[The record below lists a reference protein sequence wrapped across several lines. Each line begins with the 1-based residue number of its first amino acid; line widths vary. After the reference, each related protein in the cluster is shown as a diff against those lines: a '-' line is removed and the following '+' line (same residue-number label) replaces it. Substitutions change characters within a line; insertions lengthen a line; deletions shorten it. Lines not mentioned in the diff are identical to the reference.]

1 MPLQEGRDARHSAN
15 EEPNMRNFVTTLV
28 GAAVLLSALPAVA
41 SPIQGRSLPQVE
53 KAYPNESYA
62 QYYYRRGYA
71 PRPYYRDGYY
81 YRRDNGA
88 AVAAGVAGLAAGA
101 LIGGAIASQA
111 QAQPAAPPP
120 PGVVN
125 PQVAAYCARK
135 YRSYDPGT
143 GTFMAN
149 NGMRYVCT
157 YP

>member
-1 MPLQEGRDARHSAN
+1 
-15 EEPNMRNFVTTLV
+15 MRNYVTALV
-28 GAAVLLSALPAVA
+28 GAAMLVTALPVQAA
-41 SPIQGRSLPQVE
+41 SPQSRPVPQVD

-62 QYYYRRGYA
+62 QYYRRGY
-71 PRPYYRDGYY
+71 RPYYRDRYY

-101 LIGGAIASQA
+101 LIAGAIANQA

-120 PGVVN
+120 PGTVD
-125 PQVAAYCARK
+125 PQMAAYCARK
-135 YRSYDPGT
+135 YRSYDPAT